1 MVDTQLLRK
10 KMNDKNSTISDIA
23 EKIGIDKATLY
34 RRMADTEAFTIGEV
48 EKIAAV
54 LGLSREEAVNIFFN
68 PIVA

>member
-10 KMNDKNSTISDIA
+10 KMNDTNSTISDIA